1 MDRSAPGASGGTARP
16 TSLGGVTTTPPTAPP
31 HHPPHTGEATR
42 RTVAARLLPGLALA
56 AAATAVLLAGS
67 RLLAPVT
74 GGALSPL
81 VLALIA
87 GAVVGSVLGRL
98 VGNGGVAARVSAR
111 TAPGTEWTART
122 VLRAGV
128 VLLGLQLAIPD
139 VLALGWR
146 GIAVVAVTVAGTFAA
161 ILALGRLLRVPHRT
175 ALLVATGFSI
185 CGAAAVSAMTSVLE
199 RDPRSGP
206 GAPSRLRDDVAAA
219 LALVTVYG
227 TLAIVVLPP
236 LAGVLG
242 LSDHQAGLWI
252 GASVQ
257 EVAQVVAAAGTVS
270 AAALATATVAKLA
283 RVVLLAP
290 IVAGTGAVLTR
301 RSALAAGPARAPG
314 RRPAPV
320 PGFVLGFLAAVLVR
334 SSGILPDVVTDVA
347 SQVTTVL
354 FVAAMFALGTGVDVP
369 RLARTA
375 RRPLLLGAA
384 GAVVVTGIALTA
396 VLVLVP

>member
-1 MDRSAPGASGGTARP
+1 M
-16 TSLGGVTTTPPTAPP
+16 TTTPPTAPP
-31 HHPPHTGEATR
+31 HHPPHTGAATR
-42 RTVAARLLPGLALA
+42 RTAVARLLPGLALA

-81 VLALIA
+81 VLALVA

-98 VGNGGVAARVSAR
+98 VGNGGTAALVGAR
-111 TAPGTEWTART
+111 IAPGTEWTART

-146 GIAVVAVTVAGTFAA
+146 GIAVVVVTVAGTFAA
-161 ILALGRLLRVPHRT
+161 ILALGRLLKVPHRT
-175 ALLVATGFSI
+175 TLLVATGFSI

-206 GAPSRLRDDVAAA
+206 GAPARLRDDVAAA

-227 TLAIVVLPP
+227 TVAIVALPL
-236 LAGVLG
+236 LAGALG
-242 LSDHQAGLWI
+242 LTDHQAGLWI

-270 AAALATATVAKLA
+270 AAALATATVTKLA

-290 IVAGTGAVLTR
+290 IVAGTGAVLAR
-301 RSALAAGPARAPG
+301 RSTRGAAEAGRGTGSRA
-314 RRPAPV
+314 APV

-334 SSGILPDVVTDVA
+334 STGVLPEAVTDA
-347 SQVTTVL
+347 ATQVTTVL
-354 FVAAMFALGTGVDVP
+354 FVAAMFALGMGVDVP

-375 RRPLLLGAA
+375 RRPLLLGAL
-384 GAVVVTGIALTA
+384 GAVAVTGIGLAA
-396 VLVLVP
+396 VLLLAP